1 MEGPQF
7 STLAG
12 GQLPSRHEI
21 DVIGMTNATEAKL
34 AREAELCYA
43 TIAMI
48 TDYDCWHRNTTRSR
62 WRKIIATLNPE
73 RRQRAKRPA

>member
-7 STLAG
+7 STLAEANFH
-12 GQLPSRHEI
+12 RAMKF

-48 TDYDCWHRNTTRSR
+48 TDYDCWHPQHGLGHGGANHRYAES
-62 WRKIIATLNPE
+62 E
-73 RRQRAKRPA
+73 RRQRAKRLA